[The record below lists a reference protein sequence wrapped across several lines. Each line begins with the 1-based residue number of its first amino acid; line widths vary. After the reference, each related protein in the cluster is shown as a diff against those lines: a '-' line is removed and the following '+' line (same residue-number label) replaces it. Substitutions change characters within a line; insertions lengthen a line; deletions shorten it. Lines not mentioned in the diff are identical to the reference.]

1 MFNFG
6 KVKRL
11 EAEAKGLRNTIEF
24 KNERIAMK
32 ENYIEKQKEEIRILK
47 HNELILLENA
57 EESRAKIRDLENN
70 IEFLVNNLSPQ
81 KRKLIRGE

>member
-6 KVKRL
+6 KVKKL
-11 EAEAKGLRNTIEF
+11 EQQVEAL
-24 KNERIAMK
+24 KNIVRYDSDDKLKLCEEIK
-32 ENYIEKQKEEIRILK
+32 NKNEEIRILK

-57 EESRAKIRDLENN
+57 EELRAKIRDLDNN